1 MESSNTLAGHDAPSP
16 HSGKTDQDPR
26 MVRHLGGES
35 YLATHRKL
43 IMHEDLN
50 AAGRLFGGRL
60 MEWIDEAAAL
70 FCMTQ
75 IATRSIVT
83 KKISEVI
90 FNEPANLGDVL
101 EFIFRVKGV
110 GTTSV
115 VIEAQTIA
123 MAIAV
128 DERQRTIV
136 QCDIV
141 FVCLGSNGRPAPH
154 GFVMGQDLGQNP

>member
-1 MESSNTLAGHDAPSP
+1 MDHILPKADSKPNPA
-16 HSGKTDQDPR
+16 DPR
-26 MVRHLGGES
+26 MVRHLGS
-35 YLATHRKL
+35 DAYLATHRKL

-101 EFIFRVKGV
+101 EFIFRVKQA
-110 GTTSV
+110 GTSSI
-115 VIEAQTIA
+115 VIEAQAIA
-123 MAIAV
+123 MAIAP
-128 DERQRTIV
+128 DEHRRTIV
-136 QCDIV
+136 QCDLV
-141 FVCLGSNGRPAPH
+141 FVCLGPDGKPAPH
-154 GFVMGQDLGQNP
+154 GYVMPKIAWESPE